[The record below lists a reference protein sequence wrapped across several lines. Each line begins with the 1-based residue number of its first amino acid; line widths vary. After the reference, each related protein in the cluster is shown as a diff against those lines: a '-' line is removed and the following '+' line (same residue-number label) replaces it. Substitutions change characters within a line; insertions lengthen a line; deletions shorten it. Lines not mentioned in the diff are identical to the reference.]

1 VVTAGQIILAADV
14 TNQAN
19 DVHQLVPMI
28 AKTLAMM
35 EAVSGEE
42 VGLGTGLFDAGYWSE
57 GNAATETAECEY
69 LIATTKDWKQR
80 KAMRDALPP
89 RGRMPKGMSA
99 RDRMERRLLT
109 KRGRE
114 LYRLRGQTVEP
125 VFGQMKE
132 NQGADRFMMRGNEEA
147 KGEWTLHCSA
157 HNLRKLH
164 SESVRSGRNG
174 QKWPRN

>member
-1 VVTAGQIILAADV
+1 
-14 TNQAN
+14 
-19 DVHQLVPMI
+19 
-28 AKTLAMM
+28 
-35 EAVSGEE
+35 
-42 VGLGTGLFDAGYWSE
+42 
-57 GNAATETAECEY
+57 
-69 LIATTKDWKQR
+69 
-80 KAMRDALPP
+80 
-89 RGRMPKGMSA
+89 MPKGMSA

-109 KRGRE
+109 KRGRT

-132 NQGADRFMMRGNEEA
+132 NQGADRFMMRGDEEA

-164 SESVRSGRNG
+164 SESVRRRREG